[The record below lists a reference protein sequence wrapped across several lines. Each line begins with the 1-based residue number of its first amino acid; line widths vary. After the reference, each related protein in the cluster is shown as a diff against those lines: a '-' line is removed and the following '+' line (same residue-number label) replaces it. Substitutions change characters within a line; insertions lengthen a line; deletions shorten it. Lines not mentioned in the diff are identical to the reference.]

1 MGRRQR
7 SLDPEAGPAAEFA
20 LRLRALRER
29 AGTPTFAAMSRRVH
43 RSTTVLSEAAG
54 GVDLPT
60 WATVEAFLEACG
72 ETDPGPWREHWERAR
87 DALGEPAAPPDDP
100 ASTAPPYDVAGPGSA
115 TATAPLAAVRSKAAR
130 RATAP
135 LATTPRAT
143 HRWWSSRPATAA
155 IALLVGLT
163 AGLLTGLQL
172 PRGEAGSATGPQPT
186 PSRAMPTVVVV
197 PAPVP
202 PPWPAAGSGCDART
216 HWVYQ
221 YDHAYQGQV
230 YALLAR
236 PDGKPADTAVT
247 LTWGAWRWQHPVTV
261 QPGTPAQTTGGTL
274 LLYTK
279 LDTSLRDP
287 LVTVDTADPVCAA
300 FGTAGPTSVA
310 PLSTVDANQGWTGAE
325 PTADTPDDPSTTAP

>member
-7 SLDPEAGPAAEFA
+7 SLDPDAGPVAEFA

-29 AGTPTFAAMSRRVH
+29 AGTPTFAAMSRKVH

-72 ETDPGPWREHWERAR
+72 ESDPGPWREHWERAR
-87 DALGEPAAPPDDP
+87 DALGEP
-100 ASTAPPYDVAGPGSA
+100 TAPADESSDGPADERAHGRA
-115 TATAPLAAVRSKAAR
+115 YGPAAAVRPASVDPAGAR
-130 RATAP
+130 AP
-135 LATTPRAT
+135 
-143 HRWWSSRPATAA
+143 HWWSSRPAVAA
-155 IALLVGLT
+155 AALLAGLT
-163 AGLLTGLQL
+163 AGLLAGSRL
-172 PRGEAGSATGPQPT
+172 PRDTPTPDAAPQPT
-186 PSRAMPTVVVV
+186 PSRVLPTVVVV
-197 PAPVP
+197 PPPVP

-236 PDGKPADTAVT
+236 PDGTPADTAVT
-247 LTWGAWRWQHPVTV
+247 LTWGAWRWQHGVTV
-261 QPGTPAQTTGGTL
+261 QPGTPARTTGGTL

-310 PLSTVDANQGWTGAE
+310 PLTTVDANQGWTGAE
-325 PTADTPDDPSTTAP
+325 PTADTPDTPDAPSAAPR

>member
-7 SLDPEAGPAAEFA
+7 SLDPGAGPVAEFA

-29 AGTPTFAAMSRRVH
+29 AGDPTFATMSRRVH

-72 ETDPGPWREHWERAR
+72 ETDPAPWRDHWERAR
-87 DALGEPAAPPDDP
+87 DALGEPATSEDGSVP
-100 ASTAPPYDVAGPGSA
+100 ARPADAGPPRPPALRPVSSA
-115 TATAPLAAVRSKAAR
+115 TP
-130 RATAP
+130 
-135 LATTPRAT
+135 
-143 HRWWSSRPATAA
+143 RWWTSRPATAA
-155 IALLVGLT
+155 AALVVGLT
-163 AGLLTGLQL
+163 AGLLTGLRL
-172 PRGEAGSATGPQPT
+172 PRDTASAEAGPQPT
-186 PSRAMPTVVVV
+186 PSRALPTVVVV
-197 PAPVP
+197 PPPAPL
-202 PPWPAAGSGCDART
+202 PWPAAGSGCDART

-221 YDHAYQGQV
+221 YDHSYQGQV

-236 PDGKPADTAVT
+236 PDGKPADTPVT

-310 PLSTVDANQGWTGAE
+310 PLTTVDANQGWTGAE
-325 PTADTPDDPSTTAP
+325 PTAETPDAG